1 MLRLIFFLIA
11 AAALAWGV
19 VWMSDNPGQ
28 VSFNW
33 GGWQVETSAGVFG
46 ALAFVLI
53 ASVALAYRFWLF
65 LTRAPG
71 RIGGA
76 LKERRS
82 QKGYMALTKG
92 MVAVAAGDAIEAKR
106 QVGKADGL
114 LGEPPLTLLLKAQAA
129 QLNGDESAAETFFKA
144 MLDDPE
150 MEFLGLRGL
159 VNQAMKRDDDKQAL
173 EFARRAQALNPKS
186 TWMADTLSGL
196 EARTGHWDAAGAAL
210 ARADKLKALPKAE
223 SKHHQA
229 VAALAQSVNAQKAN
243 DDAAALKF
251 AVKAV
256 AQDPSLTPAA
266 LHLARLYVKDNTPR
280 KARSVVEKAW
290 KAAPHPDL
298 MVLYFDA
305 RGAEDGMKK
314 VTAAQTLLELNP
326 TSADSHIAVAVAAL
340 EAKLW
345 GQARTH
351 LQSAL
356 DAGRA
361 TRTVFTLMARLEEED
376 RGDKDLAHS
385 WLSRAAAAAAD
396 PAWVCTECGHVEAH
410 WLPHCSKCQSFDSL
424 TWKMPSGFEA
434 PDLLDPDALKIEAL
448 PLETR

>member
-1 MLRLIFFLIA
+1 MLRLIFFLTS

-19 VWMSDNPGQ
+19 VWVSDNPGL

-46 ALAFVLI
+46 GLALALII
-53 ASVALAYRFWLF
+53 ASALMYRFWLF
-65 LTRAPG
+65 LTRAPS
-71 RIGGA
+71 RISGA
-76 LKERRS
+76 MKERRS
-82 QKGYMALTKG
+82 QKGYKALTKG

-144 MLDDPE
+144 MLDDSE

-159 VNQAMKRDDDKQAL
+159 VNQAVKRSDDPGAL
-173 EFARRAQALNPKS
+173 EYARRAQALNPKS

-196 EARTGHWDAAGAAL
+196 EARTGHWDAAGVAL

-223 SKHHQA
+223 SRHHQA
-229 VAALAQSVNAQKAN
+229 VALLAQSVEAQTAN
-243 DDAAALKF
+243 DDAKALKF
-251 AVKAV
+251 AEKAV
-256 AQDPSLTPAA
+256 AQDSGLTPAA
-266 LHLARLYVKDNTPR
+266 LHLARLYVKGNKPR
-280 KARSVVEKAW
+280 KAKGVVEKAW
-290 KAAPHPDL
+290 GAAPHPDL

-305 RGAEDGMKK
+305 TGAEDGMKK
-314 VTAAQTLLELNP
+314 VTAAQTLLALNP
-326 TSADSHIAVAVAAL
+326 TSADSHIAMAVAGL

-351 LQSAL
+351 LQGAL
-356 DAGRA
+356 DAGRG

-376 RGDKDLAHS
+376 RGDKDLARS
-385 WLSRAAAAAAD
+385 WLARAASAAAD
-396 PAWVCTECGHVEAH
+396 PAWVCTDCGHVEAH
-410 WLPHCSKCQSFDSL
+410 WLPHCPKCQGFDTL
-424 TWKMPSGFEA
+424 AWKAPSGFEA
-434 PDLLDPDALKIEAL
+434 MEQPGPDAPRIETLDP
-448 PLETR
+448 ETR